1 MISIQRLLGRPREF
15 FGLLEQS
22 AALGK
27 QAVTEIKAILAQPS
41 GPPDLSGLRSARRKG
56 KEVMGQL
63 ENLLT
68 RVFVTPIEREDLEA
82 LGQELYRLPK
92 TAEKFAERYEIVHA
106 QMRGTDFSI
115 LTGMLERA
123 AGIVQEM
130 ISIVSSG
137 NSGALSAIKAL
148 DARLS
153 QIELEASHLVLNA
166 TRQLYTAPAPPLQAI
181 ISKELHDI
189 LGECIDTCRA
199 IGRTAA
205 LVILKNS

>member
-1 MISIQRLLGRPREF
+1 MISIQRLLGRPHEF

-41 GPPDLSGLRSARRKG
+41 GPPDLSGLSSARRKG

-82 LGQELYRLPK
+82 LGQDLYRLPK
-92 TAEKFAERYEIVHA
+92 TAEKFAERYEIVHD
-106 QMRGTDFSI
+106 QMRATDFSI
-115 LTGMLERA
+115 LAGLLERA

-130 ISIVSSG
+130 VSRVSSG
-137 NSGALSAIKAL
+137 DSSALSAIKTL
-148 DARLS
+148 DASLG
-153 QIELEASHLVLNA
+153 QIEVEAAHLVLNA
-166 TRQLYTAPAPPLQAI
+166 TKQLYSAPAPPLQAI
-181 ISKELHDI
+181 ISKDLHDL
-189 LGECIDTCRA
+189 LGECIECCRTV
-199 IGRTAA
+199 GRTAA

>member
-1 MISIQRLLGRPREF
+1 MISIQRLLGRPHEF

-41 GPPDLSGLRSARRKG
+41 GPPDLSALNSARRKG

-82 LGQELYRLPK
+82 LGQDLYRLPK
-92 TAEKFAERYEIVHA
+92 TVEKFAERYEIVHN

-115 LTGMLERA
+115 LAGLLERA

-130 ISIVSSG
+130 VARVSSG
-137 NSGALSAIKAL
+137 DASALSAIKAL
-148 DARLS
+148 DASLG
-153 QIELEASHLVLNA
+153 QIEVEAAHLVLNA
-166 TRQLYTAPAPPLQAI
+166 TKQLYSAPAPPLQAI
-181 ISKELHDI
+181 ISKDLHDL
-189 LGECIDTCRA
+189 LGECIECCRA
-199 IGRTAA
+199 VGRTAA

>member
-1 MISIQRLLGRPREF
+1 MISIQRLLGRPHEF

-56 KEVMGQL
+56 KEVMDQL

-82 LGQELYRLPK
+82 LGQDLYRLPK
-92 TAEKFAERYEIVHA
+92 TAEKFAERYEIVHD
-106 QMRGTDFSI
+106 QMRATDFSI
-115 LTGMLERA
+115 LAGLLERA

-130 ISIVSSG
+130 ISRVSSG
-137 NSGALSAIKAL
+137 DSSALSAIKTL
-148 DARLS
+148 DASLG
-153 QIELEASHLVLNA
+153 QIEVEAAHLVLNA
-166 TRQLYTAPAPPLQAI
+166 TKQLYSAPAPPLQAI
-181 ISKELHDI
+181 ISKDLHDL
-189 LGECIDTCRA
+189 LGECIECCRTV
-199 IGRTAA
+199 GRTAA